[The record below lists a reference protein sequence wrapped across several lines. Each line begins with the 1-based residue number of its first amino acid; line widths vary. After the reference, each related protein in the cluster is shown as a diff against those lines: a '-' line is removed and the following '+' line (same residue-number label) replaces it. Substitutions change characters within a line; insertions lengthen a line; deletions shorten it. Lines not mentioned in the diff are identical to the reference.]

1 MENISSAIAVPF
13 RPGNLIHDDSA
24 VTTQLGIT
32 GLKLIENTASLFSNP
47 NTKSNPSCG
56 FISTRNDPRDQ
67 SRGAEATMS
76 KLVMGN
82 LDNQISSGTTK
93 QRRKEDE
100 FKSMGDQIIDNPCSQ
115 SQGIETEAIC
125 DDDELSAL
133 AANSKM
139 NSQKNMDLD
148 KSIGKA
154 NLRKCD
160 VEFEDVQDMVGVDVK
175 DSDGSD
181 ESDTYTSTSVTQV
194 SQDKRLGR
202 TSSQNVVKSDCPPLW
217 GFTSIC
223 GRRQEMEDAVAVVP
237 RLLQI
242 PIQLL
247 MDDYQI
253 LNGMNNN
260 PTHLTAHF
268 YGVYDGHGGSQVC
281 LQVFL
286 KLKVYVLFKCIST
299 IESSV

>member
-24 VTTQLGIT
+24 VTTQVGIT
-32 GLKLIENTASLFSNP
+32 GLKLIANTATLFSNP
-47 NTKSNPSCG
+47 KTKSNPPCDFISCG
-56 FISTRNDPRDQ
+56 NDPRDQ

-76 KLVMGN
+76 KVVVGN
-82 LDNQISSGTTK
+82 QDNQISSRATK
-93 QRRKEDE
+93 KQSTEHE
-100 FKSMGDQIIDNPCSQ
+100 FKSMGNQIIDNPCSR
-115 SQGIETEAIC
+115 SRGRETGAAC
-125 DDDELSAL
+125 DDEFSAL

-139 NSQKNMDLD
+139 NSPRSMNVDE
-148 KSIGKA
+148 SIGKTS
-154 NLRKCD
+154 LRESNI
-160 VEFEDVQDMVGVDVK
+160 EFEDAQDMVGGDGK

-181 ESDTYTSTSVTQV
+181 ESDAYTSSSVAQV
-194 SQDKRLGR
+194 SQEKRLCR
-202 TSSQNVVKSDCPPLW
+202 TSSRNVIESDCLPLW

-253 LNGMNNN
+253 LNGMNHN
-260 PTHLTAHF
+260 PTPLTAHF

-281 LQVFL
+281 LQFFL
-286 KLKVYVLFKCIST
+286 TLT
-299 IESSV
+299 IM